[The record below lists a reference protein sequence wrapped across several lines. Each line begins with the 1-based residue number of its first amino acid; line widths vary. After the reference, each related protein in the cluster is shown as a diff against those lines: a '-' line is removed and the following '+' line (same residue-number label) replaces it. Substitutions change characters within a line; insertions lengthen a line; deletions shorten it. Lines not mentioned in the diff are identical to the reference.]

1 MHVAH
6 DALRAPTSAASL
18 QHAAQGD
25 RSRARARRAQ
35 LSNRDL
41 GKRSPLV
48 RVGRAGQAQAGPRD
62 AGPPGPGVL
71 TAAGSRASPKRPRQC
86 PARWGGIRLEHGD
99 APRCPRCQGRALQAQ
114 ACWRR
119 ALGRRKPL
127 PGAASACVRV
137 PRGPASRPCWFGTC
151 RRGRGW
157 RAPWP
162 VTGSARRRPAPA
174 RRVFTRAGLRPRA
187 RPRASAFLPAVPSD
201 VFFINS
207 VWKGYYEYLGKRQPA
222 TLTVD
227 WFNATSSKVNATFTE
242 GPRVELKLT
251 GRSRAL
257 QARPPR
263 ARRGERVP
271 GAWAPRGC
279 VSARADNCA
288 TRHVLIPK
296 VTKQNQHEK
305 AS

>member
-1 MHVAH
+1 M
-6 DALRAPTSAASL
+6 LRGVRGARAA
-18 QHAAQGD
+18 
-25 RSRARARRAQ
+25 RSR
-35 LSNRDL
+35 L
-41 GKRSPLV
+41 
-48 RVGRAGQAQAGPRD
+48 
-62 AGPPGPGVL
+62 
-71 TAAGSRASPKRPRQC
+71 
-86 PARWGGIRLEHGD
+86 
-99 APRCPRCQGRALQAQ
+99 
-114 ACWRR
+114 
-119 ALGRRKPL
+119 
-127 PGAASACVRV
+127 
-137 PRGPASRPCWFGTC
+137 RPCWFGTC

-288 TRHVLIPK
+288 TWHVLILK